1 MYNAIIS
8 GYKPA
13 FRLAIGSAD
22 CKVITAQTV
31 APIAKKCPELH
42 ACLTNHVKVGGARN

>member
-13 FRLAIGSAD
+13 FRLAIGSA
-22 CKVITAQTV
+22 V
-31 APIAKKCPELH
+31 AKLLLRKLSLRSPKNVQNCIVS
-42 ACLTNHVKVGGARN
+42 NRV